1 MVFVAIVSNGADCSH
16 DRAGEGSS
24 RSRSLGTPTSGR
36 GEANCVVNAAWPVTE
51 RGKLKF
57 RKGQSGNPDGRPKV
71 MGDVQELARQHA
83 PAVIVELA
91 RFHDGAR
98 MIEIKPGY
106 FVNEAVWAK
115 LKGK

>member
-1 MVFVAIVSNGADCSH
+1 
-16 DRAGEGSS
+16 
-24 RSRSLGTPTSGR
+24 
-36 GEANCVVNAAWPVTE
+36 
-51 RGKLKF
+51 
-57 RKGQSGNPDGRPKV
+57 

-83 PAVIVELA
+83 LAVIVELA